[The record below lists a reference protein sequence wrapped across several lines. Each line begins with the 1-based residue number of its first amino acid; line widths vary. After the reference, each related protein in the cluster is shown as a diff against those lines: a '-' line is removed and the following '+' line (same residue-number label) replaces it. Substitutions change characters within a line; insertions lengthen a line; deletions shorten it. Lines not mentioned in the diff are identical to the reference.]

1 MTAIG
6 SVKLT
11 FCRGLLAGFLMRQCR
26 IHAADTKSVPL
37 NHIGV
42 AMVTPLQCALS
53 WIQFTVES
61 NLIPYKFAFV
71 APALRPQLKKYKQSQ
86 VGSESGYCV

>member
-6 SVKLT
+6 SVKLK
-11 FCRGLLAGFLMRQCR
+11 FCRGLLAGFLMEQCR
-26 IHAADTKSVPL
+26 IHSTDTKYVPL

-42 AMVTPLQCALS
+42 AMVTPFQCALS
-53 WIQFTVES
+53 WIQFPVES

-71 APALRPQLKKYKQSQ
+71 ASVLRPQLKKYKQSQ
-86 VGSESGYCV
+86 VGSESGYCI